1 MAYLGLLTFLSMR
14 FFFSFTF
21 RLTYS
26 LLLLAALIGCVSSDS
41 EVTYPSR
48 QTLSESVYASGTV
61 KAKDQYEALT
71 LATGPVQEVF
81 VAEGDTV
88 TVGTPLIRIYNE
100 AEKLR
105 KENAEIARA
114 FADQRANQNRLR
126 ELQLALNLAKS
137 TYLNDSLLFHRQKNL
152 KAQGIGT
159 TVELEQRQLK
169 FESSKTT
176 YQSTQ
181 LRYLE
186 LQREIEFNARNAGK
200 NLAIS
205 EALEGE
211 YVLRSKINGIVY
223 SLMKE
228 KGEMVTPQTPLAI
241 LGSAGEFV
249 LELQVDEYDIAK
261 IEKGQRVLVTLDSF
275 KGEVFEA
282 SVTKIHPIMDVKSK
296 TFTVEATF
304 TKAPPRLYPNLSLE
318 ANIVT
323 QVRENSLVIPRQL
336 LFLENKVITADEDT
350 LKVKVGLKTYQYVEI
365 LEGIDEK
372 TGLTQPIR

>member
-1 MAYLGLLTFLSMR
+1 MRSFFSYILRLAYGLLP
-14 FFFSFTF
+14 
-21 RLTYS
+21 
-26 LLLLAALIGCVSSDS
+26 LAVLIGCGSSDS
-41 EVTYPSR
+41 EVIYPTR

-61 KAKDQYEALT
+61 KARDQYEALT

-88 TVGTPLIRIYNE
+88 TVGTPLLQIYSE

-126 ELQLALNLAKS
+126 ELQLTLNLAKS
-137 TYLNDSLLFHRQKNL
+137 TYLNDSLLFQRQKSL

-176 YQSTQ
+176 YLSTQ

-186 LQREIEFNARNAGK
+186 LQREIEFTAKNAGK

-275 KGEVFEA
+275 KGDVFEA

-318 ANIVT
+318 ANIIT

-350 LKVKVGLKTYQYVEI
+350 LTVKVGLKTYQYAEI

-372 TGLTQPIR
+372 TGLIQPIR

>member
-1 MAYLGLLTFLSMR
+1 MRSFFSYILRLAYGLLP
-14 FFFSFTF
+14 
-21 RLTYS
+21 
-26 LLLLAALIGCVSSDS
+26 LAALFGCGSSDS
-41 EVTYPSR
+41 EVIYPTR

-61 KAKDQYEALT
+61 KARDQYEALT

-88 TVGTPLIRIYNE
+88 TVGTPLLQIYSE

-126 ELQLALNLAKS
+126 ELQLTLNLAKS
-137 TYLNDSLLFHRQKNL
+137 TYLNDSLLFQRQKSL

-176 YQSTQ
+176 YLSTQ

-186 LQREIEFNARNAGK
+186 LQREIEFTAKNAGK

-241 LGSAGEFV
+241 LGSVGEFV

-275 KGEVFEA
+275 KGDVFEA

-318 ANIVT
+318 ANIIT

-350 LKVKVGLKTYQYVEI
+350 LTVKVGLKTYQYAEI

-372 TGLTQPIR
+372 TGLIQPIR